1 MKPESEF
8 TIKMAAD
15 FCSLCIVLIL
25 APVLELQTRVAWIG
39 QRIESFYI
47 LKLENAQFSAL
58 PRATLIKGWKTIKQ
72 KCIFVNFV
80 NIISTEDVLFEALVG
95 YLDAEPA
102 VWHQRLCDIS
112 VCEIR
117 V

>member
-1 MKPESEF
+1 MKPKGEF

-15 FCSLCIVLIL
+15 FCIVLIL

-58 PRATLIKGWKTIKQ
+58 PRATLIKG
-72 KCIFVNFV
+72 
-80 NIISTEDVLFEALVG
+80 
-95 YLDAEPA
+95 
-102 VWHQRLCDIS
+102 
-112 VCEIR
+112 
-117 V
+117 

>member
-1 MKPESEF
+1 M
-8 TIKMAAD
+8 
-15 FCSLCIVLIL
+15 
-25 APVLELQTRVAWIG
+25 QNRVAWIG
-39 QRIESFYI
+39 QRIESFHI
-47 LKLENAQFSAL
+47 LELENAQFSAL
-58 PRATLIKGWKTIKQ
+58 PRETLIKGWKTIKQ